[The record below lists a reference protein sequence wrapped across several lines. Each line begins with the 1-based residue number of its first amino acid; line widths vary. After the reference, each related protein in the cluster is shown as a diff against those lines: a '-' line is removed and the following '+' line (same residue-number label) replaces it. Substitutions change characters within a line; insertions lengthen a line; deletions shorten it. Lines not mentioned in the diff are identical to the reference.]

1 MISRVLKNP
10 GFLAAAGVLGAS
22 ALGMSAAIRLGE
34 LQLDKVEIHAPD
46 GRLFSSLPLETASWI
61 RAPGTSDRRE
71 TKEVEEELGTKNY
84 ISRIYVQK
92 DPPEGQRPI
101 ELDLHCAYYTGMVDT
116 VPHVPDRCFV
126 AGGMELSRNPQF
138 LPLNLDQSDWSE
150 DTGVPE
156 HLRGRVFT
164 TRTSYEHS
172 DFPGQRI
179 RLPYDPADIM
189 LRVTEFRFGEEGRRL
204 IAGYFFIANGGTTP
218 SAEGVRLL
226 AFDLRT
232 KYAYYAKVQ
241 VTSASTATAEEL
253 RDAAS
258 SLLSELMPEIMRC
271 VPDWVEVEA
280 GRYPQSTRDA
290 NAEPVESN

>member
-10 GFLAAAGVLGAS
+10 GFIAAAGVLVAS

-34 LQLDKVEIHAPD
+34 LQLNKVEIHAPG
-46 GRLFSSLPLETASWI
+46 GRLFSSLPMETANWV

-84 ISRIYVQK
+84 LSRVYVQK
-92 DPPEGQRPI
+92 NPPEGKRPI
-101 ELDLHCAYYTGMVDT
+101 EIDLHCAYYTGMVDT

-126 AGGMELSRNPQF
+126 AGGMEVSRNPQF
-138 LPLNLDQSDWSE
+138 LPLNLDRSDWIE
-150 DTGVPE
+150 DASVPE
-156 HLRGRVFT
+156 HLRGHVFT
-164 TRTSYEHS
+164 SRTSYEHS

-179 RLPYDPADIM
+179 RLPYDPGDIG
-189 LRVTEFRFGEEGRRL
+189 LRVTEFTFGDESHKL

-241 VTSASTATAEEL
+241 VTSSNAASAEEL

-280 GRYPQSTRDA
+280 GRYPESTS
-290 NAEPVESN
+290 NAS